1 MGTWGIT
8 AFEDDTAMEFY
19 DSFCENGITAS
30 EIDDLSKTILNKKYD
45 MELHGHMMDGF
56 DEPTELLVA
65 AEIICASV
73 GKQISQYPN
82 KEYHDELEIPTINL
96 RNLKKELSKE
106 TISNVI
112 SAIRKI
118 QSDKDI
124 HYYILWK
131 ESDNFDK
138 WKTYSD
144 SLVMRLESIDL
155 NGTDKTKT
163 GILEKLKGLLK
174 NNN

>member
-30 EIDDLSKTILNKKYD
+30 EIDNLSKTILNKQYD
-45 MELHGHMMDGF
+45 MELHGYMMDGF
-56 DEPTELLVA
+56 DEPSELLVA
-65 AEIICASV
+65 AEIICASM
-73 GKQISQYPN
+73 GKQIPQYPN
-82 KEYHDELEIPTINL
+82 KEYHDELEIPIINL
-96 RNLKKELSKE
+96 RNLKRGLSKE

-118 QSDKDI
+118 QTDKDI
-124 HYYILWK
+124 HYYILWR

-144 SLVMRLESIDL
+144 DLVMRLQNIEL
-155 NGTDKTKT
+155 NDVDKTT
-163 GILEKLKGLLK
+163 VSLFERLKGFLK
-174 NNN
+174 K